1 MSEGKIKSIE
11 EVYLHSLPVKEYQI
25 IDHFLEASLN
35 DEVMQI
41 MPVQK
46 QTSAGQRTRF
56 KAFVAVGDNNGH
68 VGLGVKTSKEV
79 ATAIRG
85 AIILAKLSVVP
96 VRRGFWG
103 STLGAPHTVPCKITG
118 KCGSVRIRMV
128 PAPRGTGIVAAPTPK
143 KMLQMAG
150 ITDVYTSS
158 SGQTATLGNF
168 IKATFFALTKTYGF
182 LTPDM
187 WKETRFVQSPYQE
200 FTDSLAKKKV
210 A

>member
-1 MSEGKIKSIE
+1 MDGKIKSIE

-25 IDHFLEASLN
+25 IDHFLEASLK

-68 VGLGVKTSKEV
+68 VGLGVKASKEV

-85 AIILAKLSVVP
+85 GIILAKLSIVP
-96 VRRGFWG
+96 VRRGYWG
-103 STLGAPHTVPCKITG
+103 SKLGAPHTVACKMSG
-118 KCGSVRIRMV
+118 KCGSVSIRFV
-128 PAPRGTGIVAAPTPK
+128 PAPRGTGIVAAPTAK
-143 KMLQMAG
+143 KLLTMAG
-150 ITDVYTSS
+150 ITDCYTCS

-168 IKATFFALTKTYGF
+168 IKATFQALAKTYSF

-187 WKETRFVQSPYQE
+187 WKDTRFVPTPYQE
-200 FTDSLAKKKV
+200 HTDFLAKKMLK
-210 A
+210 